1 MEPILSRPFS
11 LAGGIEQLRL
21 SPDFAPLNF
30 ESRVSFQQ
38 DQGGAV
44 GGEVSLATFTQ
55 NPTTTNIHLG
65 LNLGLFSPNATAYLL
80 GEFGISSASA
90 RFRVETSLVN
100 GVDFDGNLLLGWG
113 ARVSYFPS
121 ETGRG
126 LNFSA
131 GIRALGD
138 LDQGM
143 VRGVFQLGLGYV
155 PNWSVQ

>member
-1 MEPILSRPFS
+1 MEPIISRPFS

-21 SPDFAPLNF
+21 SPDFEPLTF
-30 ESRVSFQQ
+30 EPRVSFQQ
-38 DQGGAV
+38 DQRGTVGA
-44 GGEVSLATFTQ
+44 EVSVAAFTQ
-55 NPTTTNIHLG
+55 NATGAHIRLG
-65 LNLGLFSPNATAYLL
+65 LNWGFFYPNGTTYLL

-113 ARVSYFPS
+113 ASVSYFPLNP
-121 ETGRG
+121 GRG

-138 LDQGM
+138 LDQGQ

-155 PNWSVQ
+155 PDWSIR